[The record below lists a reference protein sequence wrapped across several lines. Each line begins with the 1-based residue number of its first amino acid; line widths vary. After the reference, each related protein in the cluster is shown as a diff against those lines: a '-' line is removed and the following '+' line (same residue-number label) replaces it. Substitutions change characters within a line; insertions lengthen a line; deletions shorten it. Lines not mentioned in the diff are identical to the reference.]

1 MNERTRDAFLR
12 IRQLLQLKPERGR
25 RTVTTQVVMGP
36 RLTCVVR
43 DGPWTVPVD
52 MAVNTGGDGSAP
64 DPGVYARTAIGAC
77 VAIAYRLWASAA
89 GISLH
94 EVIVDVEADND
105 AAGLFGAADVRPA
118 YRAMRLTVSIT
129 SDADAATV
137 QRVLEEA
144 DAHSPYLDLFRHGV
158 PVAVTRTIHATTSV
172 EGVPS

>member
-1 MNERTRDAFLR
+1 MERIRDAFVR
-12 IRQLLQLKPERGR
+12 VRQLLQLKPERGR
-25 RTVTTQVVMGP
+25 RTVTTQVEMGP

-77 VAIAYRLWASAA
+77 VAIAYRLWAAA
-89 GISLH
+89 EGVPLQQ
-94 EVIVDVEADND
+94 VTVDVEADND

-118 YRAMRLTVSIT
+118 YRALRLVVSVS

-144 DAHSPYLDLFRHGV
+144 EAHSPYLDLFRHGV
-158 PVAVTRTIHATTSV
+158 PVAVTRTIQAAAPV